1 MDDASLSRAFLNV
14 VAELKSLQYG
24 LTAADD
30 TTALAHALGQL
41 CAVIDATRVP
51 QAVTDMVARHH
62 HVLCQLQGALSRYR
76 ELRSHQDRLFG
87 RLRRIAGWRAAAPAT
102 RTFEAFIKGITYF
115 ASEHDDHARPAYHRL
130 YSCGPSN
137 QAYREGNLICSEGL
151 SAAELRRRRPL
162 IERCYIERLV
172 YDQIYKHE
180 ALRSDG
186 VPADMSSY
194 ANAGEGDSGEGGATQ
209 NEGHLF
215 NLERTLQDFETCF
228 PQTKLT
234 VHVSYHDGMPHR
246 LVVRRTTPANGTVK
260 LVYEKDF
267 FHASRSYSEVATCTK
282 FMPDGSVWLKTSDFD
297 TQGTFTLRRPA
308 AAS

>member
-1 MDDASLSRAFLNV
+1 MDDDDSKLSSAFLSV
-14 VAELKSLQYG
+14 VAELKALQYG
-24 LTAADD
+24 LTAPTD
-30 TTALAHALGQL
+30 TTPLSRALAQL
-41 CAVIDATRVP
+41 CAVIDATAVP

-115 ASEHDDHARPAYHRL
+115 ARL
-130 YSCGPSN
+130 YSCGPST
-137 QAYREGNLICSEGL
+137 QAYREGNLVCSEGL
-151 SAAELRRRRPL
+151 SPAELRRRRPL

-180 ALRSDG
+180 ALRTDG
-186 VPADMSSY
+186 VPADISSY
-194 ANAGEGDSGEGGATQ
+194 ANAGEGSGEEDGDGAVQ
-209 NEGHLF
+209 DEGHLF
-215 NLERTLQDFETCF
+215 NLQRTLQDFETCF
-228 PQTKLT
+228 PHTEIDVKVT
-234 VHVSYHDGMPHR
+234 YHDGMPHR
-246 LVVRRTTPANGTVK
+246 LVVRRSTPANGTVK

-297 TQGTFTLRRPA
+297 TQGTFTLRRSA
-308 AAS
+308 AVHK